1 MELIE
6 DIICLLHGLIFNSS
20 SKIEMRP
27 NPNRPVTAEE
37 REDIMNMISP
47 LGYQRG
53 DRTRTVY
60 HTLTQPEGIRE
71 LRNILDEGLPEYVL
85 EYLSEL
91 GLDAYMLESI
101 EGKIFTRAEE
111 YIKKKEKEKEALQ
124 IQQMM
129 ATTPGLNQIPANVGP
144 TIAHFVTG
152 AYVPP
157 STGGSKKKKRKGAK
171 KTRKMKRRG
180 RKTVR
185 K

>member
-1 MELIE
+1 MKLIKN
-6 DIICLLHGLIFNSS
+6 IMGLLHGLIFNSF

-27 NPNRPVTAEE
+27 NPNRPVSDEE

-47 LGYQRG
+47 LRYQRG

-60 HTLTQPEGIRE
+60 YALTQPEGVRE
-71 LRNILDEGLPEYVL
+71 LRNILDEGNPEDII
-85 EYLSEL
+85 EYLISQH
-91 GLDAYMLESI
+91 LDAYMIESI

-129 ATTPGLNQIPANVGP
+129 ATTPGLNEIPANVGP
-144 TIAHFVTG
+144 TIAQFVTG

-157 STGGSKKKKRKGAK
+157 TGGSKKKNRRGKK
-171 KTRKMKRRG
+171 KTRRMKRRG
-180 RKTVR
+180 RKTLR

>member
-6 DIICLLHGLIFNSS
+6 DIMGLLHGLIFNSF
-20 SKIEMRP
+20 SKIEMQL
-27 NPNRPVTAEE
+27 NPNRPVSPEE
-37 REDIMNMISP
+37 RDDIMNMIHP
-47 LGYQRG
+47 LRSYGGRAYS
-53 DRTRTVY
+53 VY
-60 HTLTQPEGIRE
+60 YGLKTPEGLRH
-71 LRNILDEGLPEYVL
+71 LRNLLDEGIPDVVL
-85 EYLSEL
+85 QYLSTT
-91 GLDAYMLESI
+91 GLDSDTLERI
-101 EGKIFTRAEE
+101 ESDIYDGAEE
-111 YIKKKEKEKEALQ
+111 YISNKEKREKEALQ

-157 STGGSKKKKRKGAK
+157 PTGGSTKKKRKGAK

>member
-1 MELIE
+1 MG
-6 DIICLLHGLIFNSS
+6 LLHGLIFNSS

-27 NPNRPVTAEE
+27 NPNRPVSDEE

-47 LGYQRG
+47 LRYQRG

-60 HTLTQPEGIRE
+60 YALTEPEGVRE
-71 LRNILDEGLPEYVL
+71 LRNILDEGNPEDII
-85 EYLSEL
+85 EYLISQ
-91 GLDAYMLESI
+91 GLNAHMIESI
-101 EGKIFTRAEE
+101 EGKIITRAEE
-111 YIKKKEKEKEALQ
+111 YIVKKEKEKEALQ

-157 STGGSKKKKRKGAK
+157 STGGSTKKKRKGAK